1 MTDLVLLGS
10 TGSIGKQTL
19 EIARMHPDKIKI
31 KGLAAGNNGE
41 LLARQI
47 AEFKPEVAYIKN
59 KSEYEKIKND
69 IFSGTKLINSENGLE
84 ELASWE
90 GADTVLVAVVGIA
103 GLPAVMSALKAGKK
117 VALANKESLVCGGKA
132 VSEAVKKNNDIIYP
146 VDSEHSAIFQC
157 LQGRENNEI
166 RKIIL
171 TASGGPFRNTEK
183 EKLKTVT
190 VNDALAH
197 PTWNMGR
204 KITVDSATLMNKGL
218 EVIEARWLFD
228 VEADKIC
235 PIIHPESVVHS
246 AVEFYD
252 GAVIAQMGEPDMKLP
267 IMYALEYP
275 QRVYSGANF
284 LNLAQRGSLTFFEPD
299 TERFPCLKL
308 AFEALKM
315 GGNIPCALNSAN
327 EVAVDKFLR
336 GEIGFC
342 DIPDIVEHTIFNTD
356 IINEPTIEDIYATD
370 GYVRNALR

>member
-59 KSEYEKIKND
+59 KSEYETIKND

-336 GEIGFC
+336 GEIGLC

>member
-308 AFEALKM
+308 AFEALKR